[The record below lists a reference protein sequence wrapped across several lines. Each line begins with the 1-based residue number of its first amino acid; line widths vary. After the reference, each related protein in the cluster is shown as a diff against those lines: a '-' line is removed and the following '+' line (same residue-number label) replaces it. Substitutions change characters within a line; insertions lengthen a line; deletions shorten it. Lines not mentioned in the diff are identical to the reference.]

1 MLTWQVEGRF
11 AKNYIDKQRERE
23 DGVGG
28 KNPMI
33 PVNIVYGYGC
43 SLDQK
48 YPDHNEANN
57 DTNEYID
64 VNDNT

>member
-1 MLTWQVEGRF
+1 MVW
-11 AKNYIDKQRERE
+11 A
-23 DGVGG
+23 GG

-33 PVNIVYGYGC
+33 LVNVVYCYGC